1 MERSLPD
8 PHPVAWN
15 HRQSVIEVFRHAL
28 YRTGLYRA
36 LYFARRQAGLITD
49 HLAAADRRARFEAI
63 YKLGVW
69 KYNGGQE
76 ALSGAGSELAATVP
90 LRSALAGLLS
100 ELGIERFVDVGC
112 GDWTWMSKVDLPCR
126 YLGVDIVGSVI
137 ALNNT
142 RYARDGVAF
151 QKLDAVSEELPSCD
165 AALCREVIFHLSFA
179 EGQRLLDN
187 MIRSADWVILTTD
200 RSIWFNSD
208 IRTGDF
214 RRLNLER
221 SPFRLPPPD
230 RVLADDGREPGRIC
244 GVWNTA
250 KLRKRR
256 HVVALDREAAEVRGN

>member
-1 MERSLPD
+1 MESPLHAIRSSE
-8 PHPVAWN
+8 WN
-15 HRQSVIEVFRHAL
+15 HRQSVIEVFRHGL

-76 ALSGAGSELAATVP
+76 ALSGAGSELEATAP
-90 LRSALAGLLS
+90 FRSALVDLLT

-126 YLGVDIVGSVI
+126 YLGVDIVDSVV
-137 ALNNT
+137 ALNGA
-142 RYARDGVAF
+142 RYAREGVEF
-151 QKLDAVSEELPSCD
+151 QKLDAVIEELPKCD

-179 EGQRLLDN
+179 DGQRLLDN
-187 MIRSADWVILTTD
+187 MIRNADWLIITTD
-200 RSIWFNSD
+200 QSIWFNSE

-221 SPFRLPPPD
+221 APFRLPPPD

-250 KLRKRR
+250 RLRRER
-256 HVVALDREAAEVRGN
+256 HVVAPDREAADVRGN